1 MKKLTLQADKKLFN
15 SILKGEKK
23 VERFIYPNNAK
34 RYVVEEESED
44 EDGELIVT
52 VTPVHYDVLRLRN
65 GRKENAPVIEVEVKE
80 SEFVI
85 LTDENGNDLTFEENG
100 EEFYV
105 CQVWYTLGNILSTE
119 NIPN

>member
-1 MKKLTLQADKKLFN
+1 MDKLTLQIDKKLFN
-15 SILKGEKK
+15 AVLKGEKK

-34 RYVVEEESED
+34 RYVTETESED
-44 EDGELIVT
+44 ENGELIVT
-52 VTPVHYDVLRLRN
+52 VTPIHYDTLRLKL
-65 GRKENAPVIEVEVKE
+65 GRKEDAQIIEVEIKD
-80 SEFVI
+80 SEFVV
-85 LTDENGNDLTFEENG
+85 LTDEQGEDLTFEQNG

>member
-1 MKKLTLQADKKLFN
+1 MKKLTLQADKKLFDAV
-15 SILKGEKK
+15 LKGEKK

-34 RYVVEEESED
+34 HYVSENESTD
-44 EDGELIVT
+44 ENGELIVT
-52 VTPVHYDVLRLRN
+52 VTPLHYDVLRLKH
-65 GRKENAPVIEVEVKE
+65 GRKENAPAIEVEIIE
-80 SEFVI
+80 SEFVV
-85 LTDENGNDLTFEENG
+85 LTDEEGNDLTFEQNG